1 MLSKQQKNRGIVFT
15 LTSIIEGFLVILVV
29 ALLLWFSLSRIM
41 EIHVS
46 VEENLNERHSIIL
59 ANALISNENI
69 VYIKD
74 GKILR
79 GVLDAEKLDKLF
91 IKKSD
96 FLSNI
101 KLLTS
106 DVDLGISYPNSII
119 IVLVLD
125 LEKCNN
131 NDCDGWIV
139 RLRSPLSLSGI
150 SLFNFMD
157 CLNSNIKVDVGTIF
171 RFFLAP
177 PLGGLW
183 QPWDIDKCVKN
194 NIPPSFKSFF
204 NKNRISSQGFP
215 ILIKYK
221 DSIHVGRIF
230 VGLGEFI

>member
-1 MLSKQQKNRGIVFT
+1 MLLRRQKNRGIVFT
-15 LTSIIEGFLVILVV
+15 LTSIIEGFLIILVV
-29 ALLLWFSLSRIM
+29 AFLLWFFLNKIM

-59 ANALISNENI
+59 ANALISNEKI
-69 VYIKD
+69 AYIKD

-96 FLSNI
+96 FLSYT
-101 KLLTS
+101 KLLTN

-125 LEKCNN
+125 LEKCED

-139 RLRSPLSLSGI
+139 RLKSPLSLPGI
-150 SLFNFMD
+150 SLINFME
-157 CLNSNIKVDVGTIF
+157 CLNSNIKVDVGIIF
-171 RFFLAP
+171 RFFLSP
-177 PLGGLW
+177 GGLW
-183 QPWDIDKCVKN
+183 QPWDIDKCIKN

-204 NKNRISSQGFP
+204 NKNRITSQGFP

-221 DSIHVGRIF
+221 DSIHAGRVFI
-230 VGLGEFI
+230 GLGEFI

>member
-1 MLSKQQKNRGIVFT
+1 MLSRQQKNKGITFT

-29 ALLLWFSLSRIM
+29 ALLLWFSFNKIV
-41 EIHVS
+41 EIHVT

-59 ANALISNENI
+59 ANALISNEKI
-69 VYIKD
+69 AYIKD

-96 FLSNI
+96 LLSDV
-101 KLLTS
+101 KLLTN

-125 LEKCNN
+125 LEKCDN

-139 RLRSPLSLSGI
+139 RLKSPLSLSGI
-150 SLFNFMD
+150 SLINFMD

-171 RFFLAP
+171 RFFLTT
-177 PLGGLW
+177 GGLW

-194 NIPPSFKSFF
+194 NIPPSFKSLF
-204 NKNRISSQGFP
+204 NKNRITSQGFP
-215 ILIKYK
+215 ILIKYN
-221 DSIHVGRIF
+221 DTIHVGRVF